1 MNGQMNHTSHHGH
14 HTTTHHGMSAAAG
27 SSAQQHG
34 QVVQQ
39 QIVVEE
45 ERPPQPSLAHIPL
58 KSYMIK
64 DFPFHI
70 NCKGC
75 NKSFPCYYTPKG
87 FKKIPA
93 PAYYVHCIDDCAE
106 YRAKNQIRE
115 CENCSFKF
123 LDKQSLGIHKNSC
136 RSNNKRVMLAKK
148 PKWMPYSILLTIIN
162 YSRFDGKIDCRG
174 CKRKFPCYRNGTK
187 VVPSLEYYVH
197 CIEECKEYKDKGWI
211 QKCSQCKCKFLNTIS
226 LIQHMKGCFK

>member
-27 SSAQQHG
+27 SSGQQHG

-106 YRAKNQIRE
+106 Y
-115 CENCSFKF
+115 
-123 LDKQSLGIHKNSC
+123 QSQESD
-136 RSNNKRVMLAKK
+136 S
-148 PKWMPYSILLTIIN
+148 
-162 YSRFDGKIDCRG
+162 
-174 CKRKFPCYRNGTK
+174 
-187 VVPSLEYYVH
+187 
-197 CIEECKEYKDKGWI
+197 
-211 QKCSQCKCKFLNTIS
+211 
-226 LIQHMKGCFK
+226 